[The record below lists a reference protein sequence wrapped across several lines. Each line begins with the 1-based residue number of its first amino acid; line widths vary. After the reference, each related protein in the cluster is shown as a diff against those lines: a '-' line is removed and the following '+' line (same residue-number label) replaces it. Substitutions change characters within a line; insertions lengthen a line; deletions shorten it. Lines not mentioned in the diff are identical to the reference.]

1 MFEPNSPAGAGTAHI
16 YPRWQPPVW
25 DTVASAPVQAG
36 VTATATEPLAASALE
51 QLQRDAYEE
60 AYALG
65 LAEGR
70 AAGQDHLAAEIGRWQ
85 ALTEA
90 LSRPLAA
97 VDVGVEQALVRLVQ
111 VLVRQ
116 VLERELRE
124 TPAILLG
131 WIKTGLAALPAA
143 AGPLEIRLHP
153 ADAERVREALADH
166 PRWRL
171 VEDERLALGACR
183 IEGADAQ
190 VDAGLDE
197 RLTAAFAHVF
207 DASGAQPGFFVERP
221 DGG

>member
-1 MFEPNSPAGAGTAHI
+1 MSEPNPRAGSGTAHI

-25 DTVASAPVQAG
+25 DTVASAPVKAG

-70 AAGQDHLAAEIGRWQ
+70 AAGQDRLAAEISRWQ
-85 ALTEA
+85 ALIEA
-90 LSRPLAA
+90 LAQPLTAVDAA
-97 VDVGVEQALVRLVQ
+97 VERALMRLVQ

-153 ADAERVREALADH
+153 ADAERVREALAESA
-166 PRWRL
+166 RWRL
-171 VEDERLALGACR
+171 IEDERLALGACR

-207 DASGAQPGFFVERP
+207 DASGDQPGSFVERF